1 MLLERYLEIHAIKI
15 WLKTLKKEKVR
26 RWRWNGLLI
35 QVFRWRGWFG
45 SNGLAPRLIRKNSSL
60 VGGAV
65 EIGSKKIELRVA
77 DQIA

>member
-1 MLLERYLEIHAIKI
+1 MLLERDLEIHAIKI

-26 RWRWNGLLI
+26 RWRWNSLLI

-45 SNGLAPRLIRKNSSL
+45 SNGLAPRLTRKNSSK

-65 EIGSKKIELRVA
+65 EPSSKRNALRVA